1 MRIRRIIAICLIMIL
16 VLTTGCFRNANEEI
30 TQVPTESGNNESQ
43 TIENSEDVNVN
54 SKEKAEPYVNVYAG
68 MTAEEITATLS
79 NEEKAY
85 QMVIPAIYNTQ
96 ERNMQEYCYG
106 SILSQY
112 APTEH
117 TAEKWGEIID
127 GYQQYALMANSPIP
141 FIYGQD
147 SVHGVNYCLN
157 TVIFPHNIN
166 IGAANDTELTYQMG
180 LAVADE
186 IKLSNMIWNYSPC
199 VAVAEDPRW
208 GRTYESYSSDAELVK
223 TLSSSYT
230 QGLLD
235 GGVVACA
242 KHFIGD
248 GSVSFGT
255 GEQSEGEIRL
265 IDRGNAELSEAE
277 IAEQLT
283 IYKSLI
289 DMGVQ
294 SIMVSHSALNGVKM
308 HENTHYLTD
317 VLRDELGFE
326 GVIVSDWNSI
336 QNITSTTDYK
346 QQIIT
351 CVNAGIDWLM
361 EPDTYEE
368 CASYLVEAVEEGS
381 ISQERMDEA
390 VTRIIQL
397 KLDAGLF
404 DDPYLDNIS
413 TVQEKTGSQ
422 EYRKL
427 AEQLVEKSQ
436 VLVKNENDILP
447 FKKGMKVYVVGP
459 AANDSGVQC
468 GGWTRLWTG
477 LSDVEYGEEFIPGT
491 TTILEGLE
499 KDAKE
504 YNITIITDEKEADSA
519 DVTLLCLGE
528 QPYVEWTGD
537 TEDLSITG
545 SHGLK
550 GNEEAIEFA
559 DSLGKPV
566 VTLLIAG
573 RNVVI
578 EEYRDNWS
586 AIVMCGLPGSEG
598 TGVANVLLGK
608 EPFTG
613 TLSMPWYAS
622 VNDISSRK
630 VWLEQGFGLTTSE
643 DTEK

>member
-1 MRIRRIIAICLIMIL
+1 MKIRRVTALFLIMVL
-16 VLTTGCFRNANEEI
+16 VLTTGCFGEKDTAPEEKDAKE
-30 TQVPTESGNNESQ
+30 TTEATAKPDEGTAE
-43 TIENSEDVNVN
+43 T
-54 SKEKAEPYVNVYAG
+54 AEPAEGYVNVYAG
-68 MTAEEITATLS
+68 MTAAEITATLT

-96 ERNMQEYCYG
+96 NFEMKDSCYG

-112 APTEH
+112 APTGY
-117 TAEKWGEIID
+117 TAEEWGEVID
-127 GYQQYALMANSPIP
+127 GYQRYALQADSPIP

-147 SVHGVNYCLN
+147 SVHGVNYCLD

-166 IGAANDTELTYQMG
+166 IGAANDPELTYQMG

-208 GRTYESYSSDAELVK
+208 GRTYESYSSDAETVK
-223 TLSSSYT
+223 SLSSSYT
-230 QGLLD
+230 QGLID

-248 GSVSFGT
+248 GSVRYGT
-255 GEQSEGEIRL
+255 GEQSEGYDRL
-265 IDRGNAELSEAE
+265 IDRGDAKLSEKE
-277 IAEQLT
+277 LAEQLA
-283 IYKSLI
+283 IYQSLI
-289 DMGVQ
+289 DMGVP
-294 SIMVSHSALNGVKM
+294 SIMISHSSLNGVKM
-308 HENTHYLTD
+308 HENAHYLTD
-317 VLRDELGFE
+317 VLRGELGFE
-326 GVIVSDWNSI
+326 GVIVSDWNSV

-351 CVNAGIDWLM
+351 SVNAGVDWLM

-368 CASYLVEAVEEGS
+368 CAQYLVEAVEEGS

-413 TVQEKTGSQ
+413 TVQKETGSK
-422 EYRKL
+422 EYREL

-436 VLVKNENDILP
+436 VLIKNEDDILP
-447 FKKGMKVYVVGP
+447 LKKGMKVFVAGP

-468 GGWTRLWTG
+468 GGWTRMWTG
-477 LSDVEYGEEFIPGT
+477 STDAEWKGKFISGS

-499 KDAKE
+499 EVAGE
-504 YNITIITDEKEADSA
+504 YDITIVTDEKEAASA

-528 QPYVEWTGD
+528 LPYAEWHGD

-545 SHGLK
+545 KLGLAENQK
-550 GNEEAIEFA
+550 AIELA
-559 DSLGKPV
+559 DSLEKPII
-566 VTLLIAG
+566 TLIVAG
-573 RNVVI
+573 RNVI
-578 EEYRDNWS
+578 IDEYKDKWS
-586 AIVMCGLPGSEG
+586 GIVMCGLPGSEG
-598 TGVANVLLGK
+598 TGVANVLVGK
-608 EPFTG
+608 APFTG
-613 TLSMPWYAS
+613 KLSMPWYAS
-622 VNDISSRK
+622 VDDISAGNA
-630 VWLEQGFGLTTSE
+630 WLEQGFGLE
-643 DTEK
+643 Q

>member
-1 MRIRRIIAICLIMIL
+1 MRIRRIIAIFLITAL
-16 VLTTGCFRNANEEI
+16 VLTTGCFEGQDAI
-30 TQVPTESGNNESQ
+30 PTEGTTAES
-43 TIENSEDVNVN
+43 NGSA
-54 SKEKAEPYVNVYAG
+54 AETKTESAEAYVNVYAG

-85 QMVIPAIYNTQ
+85 QMVIPAIYNTH
-96 ERNMQEYCYG
+96 NYDMQEYCYG

-117 TAEKWGEIID
+117 TAQEWGEVVD
-127 GYQQYALMANSPIP
+127 GYQRYALQADSPIP

-147 SVHGVNYCLN
+147 SVHGVNYCLD

-180 LAVADE
+180 LTVADE

-208 GRTYESYSSDAELVK
+208 GRTYESYSSDVELVK

-242 KHFIGD
+242 KHFLGD
-248 GSVSFGT
+248 GSVSYGT
-255 GEQSEGEIRL
+255 GEQSEGYDRL
-265 IDRGNAELSEAE
+265 IDRGNAELSQNE
-277 IAEQLT
+277 IEEQLA

-317 VLRDELGFE
+317 VLRGELGFE
-326 GVIVSDWNSI
+326 GVIVSDWNSV

-361 EPDTYEE
+361 EPDTYDE
-368 CASYLVEAVEEGS
+368 CAQYLVEAVEEGS
-381 ISQERMDEA
+381 ISQARMDEA
-390 VTRIIQL
+390 VARIIQL

-413 TVQEKTGSQ
+413 TVQKETGSQ
-422 EYRKL
+422 EYREL

-436 VLVKNENDILP
+436 VLIKNEDSILP
-447 FKKGMKVYVVGP
+447 LKKGMKVFVTGP

-468 GGWTRLWTG
+468 GGWTRAWTG
-477 LSDVEYGEEFIPGT
+477 STDEEWGEEFIPET

-499 KDAKE
+499 EVAKG
-504 YNITIITDEKEADSA
+504 YDITIVTDEKEADSA

-528 QPYVEWTGD
+528 LPYAEWHGD

-545 SHGLK
+545 NLGL
-550 GNEEAIEFA
+550 EENQKAIELA
-559 DSLGKPV
+559 DSLGKPI
-566 VTLLIAG
+566 VTLIVAG
-573 RNVVI
+573 RNVI
-578 EEYRDNWS
+578 IDEYKDKWS
-586 AIVMCGLPGSEG
+586 GIVMCGLPGSEG
-598 TGVANVLLGK
+598 TGVANVLVGK
-608 EPFTG
+608 APFTG
-613 TLSMPWYAS
+613 KLSMPWYAS
-622 VNDISSRK
+622 VNDISSGN
-630 VWLEQGFGLTTSE
+630 VWLEQGFGL
-643 DTEK
+643 DQ